1 MAIKKSELLLAVCR
15 IVSGIQIDGDT
26 AGTAM
31 QPLSVALDDAVG
43 KSLAH
48 AKQFFAIHTI
58 FKAREGWLRS
68 EIFSFH
74 RIPTHQEF
82 VHRVGSQT
90 RCVVA
95 IFVAAG
101 DGHDSLRQQLLNFVT
116 NLPCLPFV
124 FQTSRQGFGESQ
136 APVGGLEED
145 GAPIGAAL
153 HLIKLRDD
161 GPLKNS
167 REHYILCC
175 GMFVHA
181 KASRLV

>member
-58 FKAREGWLRS
+58 FKAREGRLRS

-82 VHRVGSQT
+82 VHRERRRSRFAT
-90 RCVVA
+90 EP
-95 IFVAAG
+95 
-101 DGHDSLRQQLLNFVT
+101 LERQST
-116 NLPCLPFV
+116 
-124 FQTSRQGFGESQ
+124 
-136 APVGGLEED
+136 
-145 GAPIGAAL
+145 
-153 HLIKLRDD
+153 
-161 GPLKNS
+161 PLKS
-167 REHYILCC
+167 SHLDKS
-175 GMFVHA
+175 HT
-181 KASRLV
+181 